1 MCKRMLS
8 LFVILIL
15 LFAFTTIASAE
26 NAEWRNADYDFS
38 KIKTIYVEPN
48 IVYDEGVKLPD
59 LDELKVQKVIESNT
73 KYLKNLKVT
82 DDKVQADAIATISF
96 TAWGTNRYW
105 IPPRTEIEYRSIT
118 RIDGDGRY
126 YTTQI
131 PVPVYRPGYYTY
143 TQYFSATFTLTD
155 KDGNELYKRVDS
167 REDGKKAYAMFG
179 RAMKDFYKA
188 INELDKK

>member
-1 MCKRMLS
+1 M
-8 LFVILIL
+8 
-15 LFAFTTIASAE
+15 LFAFSAMASAE
-26 NAEWRNADYDFS
+26 NAEWKNPDSDFA

-48 IVYDEGVKLPD
+48 VTCDEGVKLPD
-59 LDELKVQKVIESNT
+59 LDELKVQKAVDSNK
-73 KYLKNLKVT
+73 KYLKNVKLT
-82 DDKVQADAIATISF
+82 EDKAQADAIASINL

-131 PVPVYRPGYYTY
+131 PVPVYRPGYYSY
-143 TQYFSATFTLTD
+143 TQYFSTTFTLTD

-179 RAMKDFYKA
+179 RAVKDFYRA
-188 INELDKK
+188 VNELDKK

>member
-1 MCKRMLS
+1 MCKRMFS
-8 LFVILIL
+8 LFMIWVM
-15 LFAFTTIASAE
+15 LFAFSAMASAE
-26 NAEWRNADYDFS
+26 NAEWKNPDSDFA

-48 IVYDEGVKLPD
+48 VTCDEGVKLPD
-59 LDELKVQKVIESNT
+59 LDELKVQKAVDSNK
-73 KYLKNLKVT
+73 KYLKNVKLT
-82 DDKVQADAIATISF
+82 EDKAQADAIASINL

-131 PVPVYRPGYYTY
+131 PVPVYRPGYYSY
-143 TQYFSATFTLTD
+143 TQYFSTTFTLTD

-179 RAMKDFYKA
+179 RAVKDFYRA
-188 INELDKK
+188 VNELDKK